1 MSSRRVNV
9 NVGNGLIETRSQ
21 KRWNGV
27 PRRSVGKPRQS
38 SSPFIETLAP
48 TMKLSMKCWLTRT
61 SITRS
66 CGMPSTPGMKAFLSY
81 AARRW

>member
-1 MSSRRVNV
+1 MSSSSVSAK
-9 NVGNGLIETRSQ
+9 VGHGPTEIRSQ

-38 SSPFIETLAP
+38 SSPFIATLAP

-61 SITRS
+61 SMTRS
-66 CGMPSTPGMKAFLSY
+66 CGMPSTPGMKAFLS
-81 AARRW
+81 